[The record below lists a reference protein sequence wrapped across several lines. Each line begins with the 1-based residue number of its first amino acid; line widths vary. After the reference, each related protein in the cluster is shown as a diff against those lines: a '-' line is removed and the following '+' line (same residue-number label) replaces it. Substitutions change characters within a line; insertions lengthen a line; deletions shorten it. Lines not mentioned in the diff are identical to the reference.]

1 MTKPTTPKLYAPK
14 KILIPQM
21 VRCSECNRKYQ
32 TLDRFPEVKF
42 NFEMPQ
48 RVSEE
53 DREDV
58 LKNLAIA
65 ISSFAEYVYLKYQLD
80 AASIEMSID
89 FDSVPKSEVSEA

>member
-1 MTKPTTPKLYAPK
+1 MGK
-14 KILIPQM
+14 KILIPEM
-21 VRCSECNRKYQ
+21 VRCSDCNRKYQ
-32 TLDRFPEVKF
+32 ISGRFPEVKF
-42 NFEMPQ
+42 NFEMPA
-48 RVSEE
+48 RVSDE

-80 AASIEMSID
+80 ARSVEMSID